1 MNMTNEDFNKIEKA
15 LNPLPN
21 GEAFTALPAD
31 MQKTIIDAQVV
42 LVRLCRK
49 KKASNEKTAK
59 YIAEKRKK
67 NKNYAR

>member
-1 MNMTNEDFNKIEKA
+1 MNMTNADFNKIEKA
-15 LNPLPN
+15 LNLLPH
-21 GEAFTALPAD
+21 GEQFLALPED
-31 MQKTIIDAQVV
+31 TQKTIIDAQVV
-42 LVRLCRK
+42 LVRICRK